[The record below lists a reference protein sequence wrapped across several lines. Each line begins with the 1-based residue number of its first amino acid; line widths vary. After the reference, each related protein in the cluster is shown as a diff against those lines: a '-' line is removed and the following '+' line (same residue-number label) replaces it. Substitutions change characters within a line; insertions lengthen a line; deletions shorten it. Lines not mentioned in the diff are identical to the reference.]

1 MNWISKHADTV
12 IVLSGIALSVL
23 WMSSKFHELK
33 EEIVVMKTILIMKDI
48 YPKELA
54 STSSKKD

>member
-23 WMSSKFHELK
+23 WMDSKFYDLK
-33 EEIVVMKTILIMKDI
+33 EEIVVMKTILIIKD
-48 YPKELA
+48 
-54 STSSKKD
+54 